1 MINFLIYYIK
11 LFHIN
16 FFQGSQQQAEEKS
29 ITKETKTEVEIR
41 MEESDRARLSYL
53 EDQLKQLLEAL
64 MSVADMVSGAQT
76 PSPNIS

>member
-1 MINFLIYYIK
+1 M
-11 LFHIN
+11 FHIN

-29 ITKETKTEVEIR
+29 ITKETKTEVEMR